1 MPRPIQCILLVDDDP
16 DDIFLHKLIIEDS
29 GLCDH
34 IRTTETALQAL
45 QYLTNTS
52 HPDYLRPDLILTDIN
67 LPGMNGFEFLEH
79 YQQLNDDLKVRLAVL
94 ILTTSLNPRDTKR
107 AALFPD
113 IKGYYAKPLT
123 VDMLQAIVDQHDST

>member
-16 DDIFLHKLIIEDS
+16 DDIFLHKLVIDDS
-29 GLCDH
+29 GLCDQ
-34 IRTTETALQAL
+34 IRTVETGAQAL
-45 QYLTNTS
+45 QYLTTTT
-52 HPDYLRPDLILTDIN
+52 HPDYIRPDLILTDIN

-79 YQQLNDDLKVRLAVL
+79 YQQLSDELKVRLAVL

-123 VDMLQAIVDQHDST
+123 VDMLQAIVNQHDET